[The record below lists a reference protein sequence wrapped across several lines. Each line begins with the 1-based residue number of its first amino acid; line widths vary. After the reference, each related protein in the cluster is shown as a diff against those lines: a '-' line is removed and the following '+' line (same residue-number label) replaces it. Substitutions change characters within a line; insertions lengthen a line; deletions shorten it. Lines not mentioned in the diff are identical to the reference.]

1 MRSDGGDHRFAS
13 ARSSP
18 FFDDR
23 EGPMFNDVFGGPPK
37 NKKIQQEQ
45 AVVHESF
52 RNAREWT
59 TGHRPNSTFDA
70 VEFASNSPRARF
82 SPSNA
87 SKKNPGADGVLR
99 RRPLSLLLDHIAEIL
114 LFYCGCRWSLVPTV
128 DCTARLGPPLQTQ
141 LETVDHRHYGIS
153 AGVPLTFVADAPT
166 SLELLANLVEQPP

>member
-70 VEFASNSPRARF
+70 VEFASNSPEL
-82 SPSNA
+82 A
-87 SKKNPGADGVLR
+87 SRLQMLQRRVTENLPNPGADGVLR
-99 RRPLSLLLDHIAEIL
+99 KRPLSLLLDHIAEIL

-128 DCTARLGPPLQTQ
+128 DCTARLGPPL
-141 LETVDHRHYGIS
+141 
-153 AGVPLTFVADAPT
+153 
-166 SLELLANLVEQPP
+166 